1 MNFVAGRESPR
12 SQVPGPRSQPVSN
25 GALTRR
31 RPEWGHSPLPPSP
44 LQGRFLL
51 FPDWCLCCSVFK
63 THTEKVLN
71 TEQSVQKVEQ
81 RSQKRIKSSC
91 ACLHAWEM
99 TTVLSDSVAHQAS
112 LSMEFPRQEFWCG
125 LPCPPPENLPDLG
138 IGPESRVS
146 CLGRWFFI
154 PTTWEAK
161 KKKKLVPLLTLEL
174 KIFSLK
180 LSDDW
185 VLKEN
190 PGLD

>member
-1 MNFVAGRESPR
+1 MFV
-12 SQVPGPRSQPVSN
+12 QVQVLQQKVPGPRSQPVSN

-31 RPEWGHSPLPPSP
+31 RPEWGHSPLPSSP

-125 LPCPPPENLPDLG
+125 LPCPPPELQSMRSQRVGHDLATEHTH
-138 IGPESRVS
+138 IV
-146 CLGRWFFI
+146 W
-154 PTTWEAK
+154 
-161 KKKKLVPLLTLEL
+161 
-174 KIFSLK
+174 K
-180 LSDDW
+180 LSC
-185 VLKEN
+185 EHFFFF
-190 PGLD
+190 